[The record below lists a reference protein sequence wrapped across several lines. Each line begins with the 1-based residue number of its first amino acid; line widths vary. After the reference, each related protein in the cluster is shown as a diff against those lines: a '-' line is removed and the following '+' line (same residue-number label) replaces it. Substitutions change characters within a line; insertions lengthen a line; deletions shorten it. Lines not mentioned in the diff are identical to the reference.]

1 MKGLLVKDIKI
12 ILQNK
17 KFFLIMLI
25 LALVMFTQG
34 KSDNYSFIAGYTT
47 MIFILIPINTLAYD
61 ENDKSIT
68 FLLTLPIKRD
78 TYVTEKYIISFTFS
92 FLSSILT
99 TLFCAV
105 MQPQHVTEI
114 LVMTIPVYAI
124 MSLFIIIMIPVRLK
138 FGTEKSTIALIIFAV
153 FIFAVLG
160 GLKKFA
166 DIINAGNA
174 QLLPGIKNFVMN
186 AANAFSSLNKWFI
199 IAALCLLWLICL
211 MVSFLIS
218 LRCMRRKEF

>member
-25 LALVMFTQG
+25 LALVMFTQVG
-34 KSDNYSFIAGYTT
+34 SDDYGFISGYIV
-47 MIFILIPINTLAYD
+47 MIFILMPINTLAYD

-68 FLLTLPIKRD
+68 FLMTLPIKRD
-78 TYVTEKYIISFTFS
+78 TYVAEKYVISFAC
-92 FLSSILT
+92 SSLGSMLT
-99 TLFCAV
+99 VLFCAA
-105 MQPQHVTEI
+105 MRPQYFTRMLLETV
-114 LVMTIPVYAI
+114 PVFAI
-124 MSLFIIIMIPVRLK
+124 MSFFIMIMIPLRLK
-138 FGTEKSTIALIIFAV
+138 FGTEKSSIAVIVFIVFVSAV
-153 FIFAVLG
+153 FA

-174 QLLPGIKNFVMN
+174 QLLSGIKNFVMN

-199 IAALCLLWLICL
+199 IAALCLLWLMCL

-218 LRCMRRKEF
+218 LRCMRSKEF